1 MVHIYII
8 DIMEQMVSLLQ
19 LKAGRRCAPPTCHVT
34 HLEIK
39 FRSANLASLK
49 IKIKGAPQ
57 LETFV
62 REVHCC
68 LADNAAE

>member
-8 DIMEQMVSLLQ
+8 DIIEQMVSLLQ
-19 LKAGRRCAPPTCHVT
+19 LKGRRIPSSTCHVT

-39 FRSANLASLK
+39 SRSANLAPLK
-49 IKIKGAPQ
+49 FKFKDAPQ
-57 LETFV
+57 LKTVV
-62 REVHCC
+62 RDGHCC